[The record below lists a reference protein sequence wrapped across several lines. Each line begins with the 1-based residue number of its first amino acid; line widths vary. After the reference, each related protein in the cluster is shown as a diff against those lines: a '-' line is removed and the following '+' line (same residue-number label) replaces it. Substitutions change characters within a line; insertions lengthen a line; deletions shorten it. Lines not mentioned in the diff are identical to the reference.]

1 MDTIFLV
8 EDDMNIRRLTGMHLQ
23 LAGYDVRELE
33 DAAAAREAL
42 KKGDHVLVAWVQED
56 PVVIDVILDADDV
69 L

>member
-42 KKGDHVLVAWVQED
+42 KSQVKTTFCMLLA
-56 PVVIDVILDADDV
+56 VVNLKD
-69 L
+69 